1 MSIYEIYLQN
11 TFIPTTERWQN
22 HHPNVAAPIAG
33 KCGILLI
40 DTPLSHPVN
49 VTSLNPE
56 TTAAEMIAIGE
67 AAIEGGIEANRRAG
81 MIIERITEIQEERT
95 EEGEITE
102 AAGEVSILWAKHCAF
117 DQETG
122 LIWIRV

>member
-1 MSIYEIYLQN
+1 M
-11 TFIPTTERWQN
+11 
-22 HHPNVAAPIAG
+22 
-33 KCGILLI
+33 
-40 DTPLSHPVN
+40 N

-67 AAIEGGIEANRRAG
+67 AAIEGGIEADRPESRRAG
-81 MIIERITEIQEERT
+81 MIIERSTEIQEERT